1 MNIALFRLDNVRPK
15 FTSLDDL
22 KEKTNLRFL
31 LLINDNEKWISGE
44 PLKRDI
50 VANRREGL
58 KDRLNAA
65 GIFDY
70 KIENNILW
78 AAVHD
83 ANSTFYDKL
92 TEIKGCRVEPNNIW
106 FNGGIYFAIEYD
118 EENNVQVSNVVL
130 DYLKEKANFG
140 KELLFMG
147 PYNEDFPFMLDLYH
161 KFGGSL
167 NEFTHLRSKFSLLE
181 DARDL
186 NHSEAMSNKREIS
199 IKKLSPD
206 NKATIIIHKFA
217 GSSVKNSQAE
227 LREGNEEFIADSP
240 TFAALHQYIVNF
252 GLVPVFF
259 KATFEGDSIVA
270 DFTVRKDHSNRLLS
284 NLDSMVLSEHRIEP
298 KTCLE
303 SVQSL

>member
-1 MNIALFRLDNVRPK
+1 MNIALFKLDNVRPK
-15 FTSLDDL
+15 YTSLDDL
-22 KEKTNLRFL
+22 KEKTNLKFL

-44 PLKRDI
+44 PLKHDI
-50 VANRREGL
+50 LANRKEGL

-92 TEIKGCRVEPNNIW
+92 TEINGCRVEPNNIW
-106 FNGGIYFAIEYD
+106 FNGGIYFAIEYG
-118 EENNVQVSNVVL
+118 EENNVNVSNVVL

-147 PYNEDFPFMLDLYH
+147 PYSGDIPFMLDLYH

-167 NEFTHLRSKFSLLE
+167 NEFTHLRSKFSLLQDAE
-181 DARDL
+181 DISR
-186 NHSEAMSNKREIS
+186 SGIISNKREIT

-206 NKATIIIHKFA
+206 NKATIIINRYSESPAKHK
-217 GSSVKNSQAE
+217 QAE
-227 LREGNEEFIADSP
+227 LLEGSDEYSIDSP
-240 TFAALHQYIVNF
+240 AFAALHQYIVNS
-252 GLVPVFF
+252 GLVPVFL
-259 KATFEGDSIVA
+259 KIILEGNSIVA
-270 DFTVRKDHSNRLLS
+270 DFIVRKDHSNRLLS
-284 NLDSMVLSEHRIEP
+284 NLDNMAEPEARIKP
-298 KTCLE
+298 KACLE
-303 SVQSL
+303 SVESL